1 MQIPEI
7 EVFIGIAASGSLSEA
22 ARRLGLSAMTV
33 SRRLASLESDLGVRL
48 VHRTTRSV
56 SLTPEGEVFL
66 PHARTM
72 LKASETARATLKTD
86 TRSAGG
92 TLRVTAPTVFGQT
105 VIMPLLPALLAS
117 NPTLSIDLTLSDSIV
132 DIAGLGI
139 DVAIRIATLRDSA
152 LVARTLAPNPR
163 VVCASPDYLARFG
176 TPETLDQLRHHQC
189 IVLHAMPCWTF
200 SKGGDPLSV
209 RVHGSFSANSVEAV
223 RTASRQGLGLA
234 MLTYWDIRSELA
246 QGVLK
251 LVELN
256 DAVPEQLSITA
267 VLPTR
272 QQVPHRVRVF
282 VEHLETELKGA
293 EPYADLTDKQ
303 IDQACPFQHTSS
315 SPSA

>member
-72 LKASETARATLKTD
+72 LEASETARATLKTD

-105 VIMPLLPALLAS
+105 VIMPLLPALLAG

-189 IVLHAMPCWTF
+189 IVLHAMPCWSF
-200 SKGGDPLSV
+200 SKGGEPLSV
-209 RVHGSFSANSVEAV
+209 RVHGSFAANSVEAV
-223 RTASRQGLGLA
+223 RTASQQGLGLA

-246 QGVLK
+246 QGVLR

-256 DAVPEQLSITA
+256 DATPEQLSITA

-282 VEHLETELKGA
+282 IEHLETELNKEQSLG
-293 EPYADLTDKQ
+293 
-303 IDQACPFQHTSS
+303 HT
-315 SPSA
+315 